1 MKKTLIDRTFALVGK
16 NISYSFS
23 KEYFSKKFEQLK
35 ILNAEYINFDI
46 ESLSLLSDKIKETPT
61 LKGMNVTIPYKEQIL
76 PFLNFIDPV
85 AEEIGAVNTI
95 KVLPNGALKGYNTD
109 YYGFMKTLYPILKFS
124 HQRAIVLGT
133 GGASK
138 AITVALQK
146 MSIDYI
152 IISRNPKEQQI
163 AYQDITKEILEKYTV
178 VINCTPLGTF
188 PKTELFPPIPYHF
201 LGEKHLLYD
210 LIYNPEKTIFLQK
223 GEEKG
228 AIICNGYAML
238 VHQAEAAWKIWNE

>member
-61 LKGMNVTIPYKEQIL
+61 LKVNITVPYKKR
-76 PFLNFIDPV
+76 FLDKLDYISDE
-85 AEEIGAVNTI
+85 AKEIGAINLLYI
-95 KVLPNGALKGYNTD
+95 KDNKFYGDNTD

-138 AITVALQK
+138 AITFALQK
-146 MSIDYI
+146 MGIDYI

-163 AYQDITKEILEKYTV
+163 ADQDITKEILEKYTV

-210 LIYNPEKTIFLQK
+210 LIYNPEKTTFLLK